1 MNIESLVEKYR
12 TPEEAV
18 RVVKKTKIALLVGIS
33 GAGKDTIKKGMLAR
47 PGFGEIISH
56 TTRQPRENSGLLE
69 KDGVDY
75 HFITEDTAKDML
87 ERGDFIEAKFVHGTV
102 YGTATDDVLHASK
115 SGVAITDVDVQGV
128 AEYKEVSDDIIAIFV
143 LPPSYD
149 EWMQR
154 LRRRYT
160 TEEEFAREWP
170 KRRDS
175 AISELK
181 KALEVPYYHCV
192 INDDIDRAV
201 EVAAEIAQRD
211 DIFTRK
217 DDEAR
222 IVARD
227 LLHQISLQVGF
238 LLTHNAYGNIQVY

>member
-1 MNIESLVEKYR
+1 MSIEKRIESY
-12 TPEEAV
+12 TPPKEAV
-18 RVVKKTKIALLVGIS
+18 KTVRKSKIALLVGIS
-33 GAGKDTIKKGMLAR
+33 GAGKDTVKKGLLAR

-102 YGTATDDVLHASK
+102 YGTATDDVINAAK
-115 SGVAITDVDVQGV
+115 QGVAVTDLDVQGV
-128 AEYKEVSDDIIAIFV
+128 AEYKAISEDVIAIFII
-143 LPPSYD
+143 PPSYD
-149 EWMQR
+149 EWLQR
-154 LRRRYT
+154 LKRRYT
-160 TEEEFAREWP
+160 TEEEFMREWP

-181 KALEVPYYHCV
+181 KALEVSYYHCV

-211 DIFTRK
+211 DVFTRK

-227 LLHQISLQVGF
+227 LLHQISL
-238 LLTHNAYGNIQVY
+238 

>member
-1 MNIESLVEKYR
+1 MNIESLVENYKA
-12 TPEEAV
+12 PQEAV
-18 RVVKKTKIALLVGIS
+18 KVIQKSKIALLVGIS
-33 GAGKDTIKKGMLAR
+33 GAGKDTIKKGLLAR

-56 TTRQPRENSGLLE
+56 TTRAPRENSGLIE
-69 KDGVDY
+69 KDGIDY
-75 HFITEDTAKDML
+75 HFIDTDTAKDML
-87 ERGDFIEAKFVHGTV
+87 ERGDFVEAKFVHGTV
-102 YGTATDDVLHASK
+102 YGTSTDDVLRAASH
-115 SGVAITDVDVQGV
+115 GVATTDVDVQGV
-128 AEYKEVSDDIIAIFV
+128 AEYKEMSEDVIAIFII
-143 LPPSYD
+143 PPSYD

-160 TEEEFAREWP
+160 TEEEFMREWP

-201 EVAAEIAQRD
+201 EVAAEIAQRED
-211 DIFTRK
+211 VFTRK

-227 LLHQISLQVGF
+227 LLQHISM
-238 LLTHNAYGNIQVY
+238 